1 MTKEETKQFNI
12 RISASLYD
20 EIKSEADKQ
29 SVTMTEYVIDKIT
42 DDSSGIDSSYK
53 DRYVEQLQNEID
65 RQIKAIQKKD
75 EHIQE
80 LTRLFDQQQQLTL
93 QSNRQIEQLQL
104 TFTQEN
110 NEPAETK
117 TDEQN
122 PSDRDQKQT
131 EHPES
136 KQKKGIFSRLFN
148 R

>member
-93 QSNRQIEQLQL
+93 QTNQQIQHLQL
-104 TFTQEN
+104 E
-110 NEPAETK
+110 EIKETEK
-117 TDEQN
+117 KLEAF
-122 PSDRDQKQT
+122 K
-131 EHPES
+131 EKEA
-136 KQKKGIFSRLFN
+136 KKGFFSRWFGS
-148 R
+148 